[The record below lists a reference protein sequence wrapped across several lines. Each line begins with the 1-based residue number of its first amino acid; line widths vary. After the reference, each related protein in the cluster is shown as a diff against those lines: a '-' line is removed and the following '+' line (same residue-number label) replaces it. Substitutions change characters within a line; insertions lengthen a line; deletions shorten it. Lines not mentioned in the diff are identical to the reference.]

1 MANYRNEKRW
11 TVMPRYRNEARCK
24 LYGDKPTCKNMASFV
39 MLKDRS
45 RSGRPRKTSA
55 RDDRALVF
63 IFNRNPL
70 AGSCLF
76 APTLGR
82 WC

>member
-39 MLKDRS
+39 MLKTGH
-45 RSGRPRKTSA
+45 GRDAHGRQAHVMTEH
-55 RDDRALVF
+55 L
-63 IFNRNPL
+63 
-70 AGSCLF
+70 CLF
-76 APTLGR
+76 SIEILWPDHVFLR
-82 WC
+82 RH